1 MRPARAVQVGLTALI
16 LLYLLFPVIVVLTI
30 SFSSA
35 TYLRFPPPGL
45 SLRWYAK
52 LAASDEWLQAFALTL
67 QVGAVTTLFSTLLG
81 VPAAFGLVRL
91 ELRAKALLNGLLLMA
106 LITPAVIR
114 ALGSYLFFAPLG
126 LVNSVVGLACAHTV
140 SALPY
145 LVINVVASLKG
156 FDLAIERA
164 AVVHGASPLTAIRRI
179 TLPIIAPGILV
190 GAIFAFLSSAQEL
203 LVSIYLMGTVR
214 KPLAVKMW
222 EGVRVAVDPTIAAAS
237 TGVIV
242 MAVLAFATASVLHR
256 RVRRATAW
264 DASLPEAAERS
275 PGRV

>member
-1 MRPARAVQVGLTALI
+1 MRLSRAPNALVAGLVLA
-16 LLYLLFPVIVVLTI
+16 YLLFPVVVVLVI

-35 TYLRFPPPGL
+35 TYLKFPPPAL
-45 SLRWYAK
+45 SLRWYEK
-52 LAASDEWLQAFALTL
+52 LLHSSEWIESFWLTLEVGALTT
-67 QVGAVTTLFSTLLG
+67 VFTTLLG
-81 VPAAFGLVRL
+81 VPAAFALIRL
-91 ELRAKALLNGLLLMA
+91 ELRGKALVNALLLTA

-145 LVINVVASLKG
+145 LVINVAASLKG
-156 FDLAIERA
+156 FDVALERA
-164 AVVHGASPLTAIRRI
+164 AVVHGASPLRAIVRI

-203 LVSIYLMGTVR
+203 LVAIYLMGTVR

-222 EGVRVAVDPTIAAAS
+222 EGVRESVDPTIAAAS
-237 TGVIV
+237 TGVIA
-242 MAVLAFATASVLHR
+242 MAVLAFAAAALLHR
-256 RVRRATAW
+256 RARRLTA
-264 DASLPEAAERS
+264 
-275 PGRV
+275 

>member
-1 MRPARAVQVGLTALI
+1 MKWSRLPNGLVAALI
-16 LLYLLFPVIVVLTI
+16 LVYLLFPVLVVVLI

-52 LAASDEWLQAFALTL
+52 LVASDEWVEAFWLTM
-67 QVGAVTTLFSTLLG
+67 QVGALTTVFTALLG
-81 VPAAFGLVRL
+81 VPAAFGLIRFQI
-91 ELRAKALLNGLLLMA
+91 RGRALLNALLLMA

-114 ALGSYLFFAPLG
+114 GLGSYLFFAPLG
-126 LVNSVVGLACAHTV
+126 LINSVVGLACAHTV

-145 LVINVVASLKG
+145 LVINVAASLKG

-164 AVVHGASPLTAIRRI
+164 AVVHGASPLRAIVRI

-237 TGVIV
+237 TGVIA
-242 MAVLAFATASVLHR
+242 MALLAFVAAALLHR
-256 RVRRATAW
+256 RARRLV
-264 DASLPEAAERS
+264 ASS
-275 PGRV
+275 

>member
-1 MRPARAVQVGLTALI
+1 VKLGRLPNALI
-16 LLYLLFPVIVVLTI
+16 AALVLVYLLFPVLVVLLI

-52 LAASDEWLQAFALTL
+52 LVESNEWVDAFWLTI
-67 QVGAVTTLFSTLLG
+67 QVGATTTVFTTLLG
-81 VPAAFGLVRL
+81 VPAAFGLIRL
-91 ELRAKALLNGLLLMA
+91 QIRGKALLNALLLMA
-106 LITPAVIR
+106 LITPSVIR

-126 LVNSVVGLACAHTV
+126 LINSVVGLACAHTV

-145 LVINVVASLKG
+145 LVINVAASLKG

-164 AVVHGASPLTAIRRI
+164 AIVHGASPLRAIVRI

-203 LVSIYLMGTVR
+203 LVAIYLMGTVR
-214 KPLAVKMW
+214 KPLAVKIW

-237 TGVIV
+237 TGVIA
-242 MAVLAFATASVLHR
+242 MAVLAFVTAALLHR
-256 RVRRATAW
+256 RARLT
-264 DASLPEAAERS
+264 L
-275 PGRV
+275 

>member
-1 MRPARAVQVGLTALI
+1 MKWSRLPNGLVAALV
-16 LLYLLFPVIVVLTI
+16 LVYLLFPVLVVVLI

-52 LAASDEWLQAFALTL
+52 LVASDEWVEAFWLTM
-67 QVGAVTTLFSTLLG
+67 QVGALTTVFTALLG
-81 VPAAFGLVRL
+81 VPAAFGLIRFQI
-91 ELRAKALLNGLLLMA
+91 RGRALLNALLLMA

-114 ALGSYLFFAPLG
+114 GLGSYLFFAPLG
-126 LVNSVVGLACAHTV
+126 LINSVVGLACAHTV

-145 LVINVVASLKG
+145 LVINVAASLKG
-156 FDLAIERA
+156 FDVAIERA
-164 AVVHGASPLTAIRRI
+164 AVVHGASPLRAIVRI

-237 TGVIV
+237 TGVIA
-242 MAVLAFATASVLHR
+242 MALLAFVAAALLHR
-256 RVRRATAW
+256 RARRLV
-264 DASLPEAAERS
+264 ASS
-275 PGRV
+275 

>member
-1 MRPARAVQVGLTALI
+1 MKGPRWPNGLVAGLV
-16 LLYLLFPVIVVLTI
+16 LAYLLFPVLVVLVI
-30 SFSSA
+30 SFSA
-35 TYLRFPPPGL
+35 VTYLRFPPPGL

-52 LAASDEWLQAFALTL
+52 LVESGEWIDAFWLTIE
-67 QVGAVTTLFSTLLG
+67 VGAVTTVLTTVLG
-81 VPAAFGLVRL
+81 VPAAFGLIRL
-91 ELRAKALLNGLLLMA
+91 QIRGKALLNALLLTA

-114 ALGSYLFFAPLG
+114 ALGSYLVFAPLG
-126 LVNSVVGLACAHTV
+126 LVNSVIGLACAHTV

-145 LVINVVASLKG
+145 LVINVAASLKG

-164 AVVHGASPLTAIRRI
+164 AIVHGASPMRAILRI

-203 LVSIYLMGTVR
+203 LVAVYLMGTTR

-237 TGVIV
+237 TGVIA
-242 MAVLAFATASVLHR
+242 MATLAFIAAALLHR
-256 RVRRATAW
+256 RARRLGA
-264 DASLPEAAERS
+264 
-275 PGRV
+275 

>member
-1 MRPARAVQVGLTALI
+1 MKLSRLPNGLVAALV
-16 LLYLLFPVIVVLTI
+16 LAYLLFPVLVVLLI

-52 LAASDEWLQAFALTL
+52 LLESDEWIDAFWLTM
-67 QVGAVTTLFSTLLG
+67 QVGGLTTVFTTLLG
-81 VPAAFGLVRL
+81 VPAAFGLIRL
-91 ELRAKALLNGLLLMA
+91 AIRGKALLNALLLMA
-106 LITPAVIR
+106 LITPSVIR
-114 ALGSYLFFAPLG
+114 ALGLYLFFAPLG

-145 LVINVVASLKG
+145 LVINVAASLKG
-156 FDLAIERA
+156 FDLAVERA
-164 AVVHGASPLTAIRRI
+164 AVVHGASPVRAIARV

-237 TGVIV
+237 TGVIL
-242 MAVLAFATASVLHR
+242 MAVLAFVTAALLHR
-256 RVRRATAW
+256 RARRLTA
-264 DASLPEAAERS
+264 
-275 PGRV
+275 

>member
-1 MRPARAVQVGLTALI
+1 MRFARLPNAL
-16 LLYLLFPVIVVLTI
+16 LVTLVLVYLLFPVVVVLLI

-35 TYLRFPPPGL
+35 TYLRFPPPGF
-45 SLRWYAK
+45 SLRWYTK
-52 LAASDEWLQAFALTL
+52 LIGSDEWIDAFWLTM
-67 QVGAVTTLFSTLLG
+67 QVGGVTTVFTTLLG
-81 VPAAFGLVRL
+81 VPAAFGLIRL
-91 ELRAKALLNGLLLMA
+91 QMRGKALVNALLLMA

-126 LVNSVVGLACAHTV
+126 LINSVVGLACAHTV

-145 LVINVVASLKG
+145 LVINVAASLKG

-164 AVVHGASPLTAIRRI
+164 AIVHGASPLRAIVRI

-237 TGVIV
+237 TGVIA
-242 MAVLAFATASVLHR
+242 MAVLAFTAAALLHR
-256 RVRRATAW
+256 RARLTA
-264 DASLPEAAERS
+264 
-275 PGRV
+275 G

>member
-1 MRPARAVQVGLTALI
+1 M
-16 LLYLLFPVIVVLTI
+16 
-30 SFSSA
+30 
-35 TYLRFPPPGL
+35 
-45 SLRWYAK
+45 
-52 LAASDEWLQAFALTL
+52 
-67 QVGAVTTLFSTLLG
+67 TTVFTTLLG
-81 VPAAFGLVRL
+81 VPAAFGLIRL
-91 ELRAKALLNGLLLMA
+91 EIRGKAVLNALLLMA

-114 ALGSYLFFAPLG
+114 ALGLYLFFAPLG

-145 LVINVVASLKG
+145 LVINVAASLKG
-156 FDLAIERA
+156 FDLAVERA
-164 AVVHGASPLTAIRRI
+164 AVVHGASPVRAIARI

-237 TGVIV
+237 TGVIA
-242 MAVLAFATASVLHR
+242 MAVLAFVTAALLHR
-256 RVRRATAW
+256 RARRLTA
-264 DASLPEAAERS
+264 
-275 PGRV
+275 

>member
-1 MRPARAVQVGLTALI
+1 MKLSRLPNGLVVALV
-16 LLYLLFPVIVVLTI
+16 LVYLLFPVLVVVLI

-52 LAASDEWLQAFALTL
+52 LVASDEWVEAFWLTM
-67 QVGAVTTLFSTLLG
+67 QVGALTTVFTALVG
-81 VPAAFGLVRL
+81 VPAAFGLIRL
-91 ELRAKALLNGLLLMA
+91 EIRGRAFLNALLLMA
-106 LITPAVIR
+106 LITPSVIR
-114 ALGSYLFFAPLG
+114 GLGSYLFFAPLG
-126 LVNSVVGLACAHTV
+126 LINSVVGLACAHTV

-145 LVINVVASLKG
+145 LVINVAASLKG

-164 AVVHGASPLTAIRRI
+164 AIVHGASPLRAIVRI

-237 TGVIV
+237 TGVIA
-242 MAVLAFATASVLHR
+242 MAVLAFVAAALLHLRAR
-256 RVRRATAW
+256 R
-264 DASLPEAAERS
+264 LAAHRS
-275 PGRV
+275 G

>member
-1 MRPARAVQVGLTALI
+1 MGLGRLPLRALTALV
-16 LLYLLFPVIVVLTI
+16 LLYLLFPVLVVVVI

-52 LAASDEWLQAFALTL
+52 LLESSEWIESFWLTL
-67 QVGAVTTLFSTLLG
+67 EVGGLTTLFTTMLG
-81 VPAAFGLVRL
+81 VPVAFGLIRL
-91 ELRAKALLNGLLLMA
+91 ELRGKALLNALLLMA
-106 LITPAVIR
+106 LITPAIIK
-114 ALGSYLFFAPLG
+114 ALATYLFFAPFG
-126 LVNSVVGLACAHTV
+126 LINTVVGLACAHTV

-145 LVINVVASLKG
+145 VVINVGASLKSY
-156 FDLAIERA
+156 DVVLERA
-164 AVVHGASPLTAIRRI
+164 AIVHGASPLRAILRI

-203 LVSIYLMGTVR
+203 LVAIYLMGTVR

-237 TGVIV
+237 TGLIL
-242 MAVLAFATASVLHR
+242 MAVAAFVSAALLQRRGR
-256 RVRRATAW
+256 RVSA
-264 DASLPEAAERS
+264 
-275 PGRV
+275 

>member
-1 MRPARAVQVGLTALI
+1 VKLGRLPNALI
-16 LLYLLFPVIVVLTI
+16 AALVLVYLLFPVLVVLLI

-52 LAASDEWLQAFALTL
+52 LVESNEWVDAFWLTI
-67 QVGAVTTLFSTLLG
+67 QVGATTTVFTTLLG
-81 VPAAFGLVRL
+81 VPAAFGLIRL
-91 ELRAKALLNGLLLMA
+91 QIRGKALLNALLLMA
-106 LITPAVIR
+106 LITPSVIR

-126 LVNSVVGLACAHTV
+126 LINSVVGLACAHTV

-145 LVINVVASLKG
+145 LVINVAASLKG

-164 AVVHGASPLTAIRRI
+164 AIVHGASPLRAIVRI
-179 TLPIIAPGILV
+179 TLPIIGPGILV

-203 LVSIYLMGTVR
+203 LVAIYLMGTVR

-237 TGVIV
+237 TGVIA
-242 MAVLAFATASVLHR
+242 MAVLAFVTAALLHR
-256 RVRRATAW
+256 RARLT
-264 DASLPEAAERS
+264 L
-275 PGRV
+275 

>member
-1 MRPARAVQVGLTALI
+1 MRWRRVPQLLLAALI
-16 LLYLLFPVIVVLTI
+16 LVYLLFPVFVVLAI

-45 SLRWYAK
+45 SLRWYGK
-52 LAASDEWLQAFALTL
+52 LVESDEWIAAFALTL
-67 QVGAVTTLFSTLLG
+67 EVGALTTLLTTLLG

-114 ALGSYLFFAPLG
+114 GLGSYLLFVRLG
-126 LVNSVVGLACAHTV
+126 LVNSVIGLACAHTV

-145 LVINVVASLKG
+145 LVINVIASLKG
-156 FDLAIERA
+156 FDLSIERA
-164 AVVHGASPLTAIRRI
+164 AVVHGASPLTAIRRV

-237 TGVIV
+237 TAVIV
-242 MAVLAFATASVLHR
+242 MAVLAFASAAALHR
-256 RVRRATAW
+256 RASARA
-264 DASLPEAAERS
+264 
-275 PGRV
+275 

>member
-1 MRPARAVQVGLTALI
+1 MKLTRLPNRLVAALV
-16 LLYLLFPVIVVLTI
+16 LVYLLFPVLVVLLI

-35 TYLRFPPPGL
+35 TYLRFPPPGV

-52 LAASDEWLQAFALTL
+52 LVESGEWIDAFWLTV
-67 QVGAVTTLFSTLLG
+67 QVGTVTTLFSTALG
-81 VPAAFGLVRL
+81 VPAAFGLIRL
-91 ELRAKALLNGLLLMA
+91 QIRGKALINALLLMA
-106 LITPAVIR
+106 LITPSVIR

-126 LVNSVVGLACAHTV
+126 LINSVIGLACAHTV

-145 LVINVVASLKG
+145 LVINVAASLKG

-164 AVVHGASPLTAIRRI
+164 AIVHGASPGRAIIRV
-179 TLPIIAPGILV
+179 TLPIIGPGILV

-203 LVSIYLMGTVR
+203 LVSIYLMGTIR

-237 TGVIV
+237 TGVIA
-242 MAVLAFATASVLHR
+242 MAMLAFVAAALLHR
-256 RVRRATAW
+256 RARRLA
-264 DASLPEAAERS
+264 LH
-275 PGRV
+275 